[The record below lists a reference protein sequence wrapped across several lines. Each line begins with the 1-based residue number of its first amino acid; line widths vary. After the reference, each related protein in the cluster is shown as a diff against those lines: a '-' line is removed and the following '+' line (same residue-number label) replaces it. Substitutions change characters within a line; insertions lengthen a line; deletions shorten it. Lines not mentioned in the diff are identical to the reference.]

1 MARFYQ
7 TMDMPTM
14 MMNTTIHKWR
24 LMASIFCLAI
34 PQVFAA
40 PTAVVANEVAA
51 KTAKNVAVAPS
62 TGQAVGFKP
71 FEANYQIFRSGK
83 KHGEAQRYLKRD
95 GAGYELGY
103 NSKISWLIFK
113 DQRNERSQFVIEQGR
128 IKPTHYLMQRSGTG
142 PSRHYELSLD
152 WDLKQ
157 LKVEKAQTI
166 KKVVWNDQWLDLL
179 SFHGQ
184 IVLDLQQGKTNF
196 VYDVLNRHGENRTY
210 KYKVGVEEWL
220 SLPYG
225 KVKALRIERYGQSPD
240 KQVYAW
246 LAPDL
251 DYVLVRLWQ
260 SEDDVEQFDVQLS
273 EYKPK

>member
-14 MMNTTIHKWR
+14 MITTIHKWR
-24 LMASIFCLAI
+24 LMASFFCFAI

-40 PTAVVANEVAA
+40 QNTAVATEA
-51 KTAKNVAVAPS
+51 TAKPAAQVPAAVS
-62 TGQAVGFKP
+62 TDAAIGFKP
-71 FEANYQIFRSGK
+71 FEANYQILRSGK
-83 KHGEAQRYLKRD
+83 KHGEASRYLKRD
-95 GAGYELGY
+95 GVGYELGY
-103 NSKISWLIFK
+103 NSKISWLVFK
-113 DQRNERSQFVIEQGR
+113 DERKERSRFVIEQGR
-128 IKPTHYLMQRSGTG
+128 LKPSHYLMQRSGTG

-152 WDLKQ
+152 WAQKQ
-157 LKVEKAQTI
+157 LKTEKKQ
-166 KKVVWNDQWLDLL
+166 VVKQIPWNDQWLDML

-184 IVLDLQQGKTNF
+184 IVLDIQQGKTDF

-210 KYKVGVEEWL
+210 KYKVATEEWL

-225 KVKALRIERYGQSPD
+225 KVKAIRIERYGQGPD

-246 LAPDL
+246 LAPEL
-251 DYVLVRLWQ
+251 DYLLVRLWQ

-273 EYKPK
+273 QYQPQ

>member
-7 TMDMPTM
+7 SKDMPTM
-14 MMNTTIHKWR
+14 MNKTIHKWR
-24 LMASIFCLAI
+24 LMASFFCLAI
-34 PQVFAA
+34 PQAFATQSTDSTDVA
-40 PTAVVANEVAA
+40 SNTANNPPVAEVA
-51 KTAKNVAVAPS
+51 TPNI
-62 TGQAVGFKP
+62 GFKP
-71 FEANYQIFRSGK
+71 FEASYQIFRSGK
-83 KHGEAQRYLKRD
+83 KHGEAKRYLKYD
-95 GAGYELGY
+95 GEGYELGY
-103 NSKISWLIFK
+103 SSKISWLIFK
-113 DQRNERSQFVIEQGR
+113 DERKERSQFVIEQGR

-152 WDLKQ
+152 WEQKQ

-184 IVLDLQQGKTNF
+184 IVLDLQQGKTDF
-196 VYDVLNRHGENRTY
+196 VYDVLNRHGDNRTY
-210 KYKVGVEEWL
+210 KYKVGAEEWL

-225 KVKALRIERYGQSPD
+225 KVKALRIERYGQAPD

-246 LAPDL
+246 LAPEL

-273 EYKPK
+273 EYHPK

>member
-14 MMNTTIHKWR
+14 MITTIHKWR
-24 LMASIFCLAI
+24 LMASFFCLAI
-34 PQVFAA
+34 PQL
-40 PTAVVANEVAA
+40 VAA
-51 KTAKNVAVAPS
+51 QNTEIATEVPTKPVAPIA
-62 TGQAVGFKP
+62 TGTDAAVGFKP
-71 FEANYQIFRSGK
+71 FEATYQILRSGK
-83 KHGEAQRYLKRD
+83 KHGEASRYLKQD

-103 NSKISWLIFK
+103 NSKISWLVFK
-113 DQRNERSQFVIEQGR
+113 DERKERSRFVIEQGR
-128 IKPTHYLMQRSGTG
+128 IKPSHYLMQRSGTG

-152 WDLKQ
+152 WAQKQ
-157 LKVEKAQTI
+157 LKTEKKQVVKQTP
-166 KKVVWNDQWLDLL
+166 WNDQWLDML

-184 IVLDLQQGKTNF
+184 IVLDIQQGKTDF

-210 KYKVGVEEWL
+210 KYKVATEEWL

-225 KVKALRIERYGQSPD
+225 KVKAIRIERYGQGPD

-246 LAPDL
+246 LAPEL
-251 DYVLVRLWQ
+251 DYLLVRLWQ

-273 EYKPK
+273 QYQPQ